1 MLNKIS
7 QTKTDTVW
15 YRLYVKSKKKK
26 NYNKLV
32 NITEKKQTLRH
43 REQASVINRDRRL
56 RRTNYFV

>member
-26 NYNKLV
+26 KLQQTSEYNRKE
-32 NITEKKQTLRH
+32 TD
-43 REQASVINRDRRL
+43 S
-56 RRTNYFV
+56 